1 MILNRQDI
9 QLYESARLKVLRKMH
24 NITRF
29 DQRIHH
35 INREK
40 LLKIY
45 SMATALEQIMRR
57 TIAFVTKVI
66 IKSIPDSPERMMMG
80 SPQLVWKKDDLTKEI
95 KTNNWNPGYAKT
107 LAMYFEERAMQL
119 YYHVKILKEP
129 THIYDPKRIIRALLS
144 FKQTIQFDMTY
155 KHPTW
160 MELMKEEPALWES
173 VVQYGQFQSIPPE
186 ETEQMK
192 RQRRKNT
199 FPKTVPATIV
209 DEYGSI
215 PLFIQKIKE
224 DVQLQEGEDEEEDED
239 AAEKEAEAVEEEM
252 PIMLERN
259 NFEELTHTVA
269 WLNCCS
275 VNYLAGWIGVMILAL
290 YLCIEE
296 TIFGV

>member
-1 MILNRQDI
+1 
-9 QLYESARLKVLRKMH
+9 
-24 NITRF
+24 
-29 DQRIHH
+29 
-35 INREK
+35 
-40 LLKIY
+40 
-45 SMATALEQIMRR
+45 
-57 TIAFVTKVI
+57 
-66 IKSIPDSPERMMMG
+66 
-80 SPQLVWKKDDLTKEI
+80 
-95 KTNNWNPGYAKT
+95 
-107 LAMYFEERAMQL
+107 
-119 YYHVKILKEP
+119 
-129 THIYDPKRIIRALLS
+129 
-144 FKQTIQFDMTY
+144 MTF

-296 TIFGV
+296 TTFGV